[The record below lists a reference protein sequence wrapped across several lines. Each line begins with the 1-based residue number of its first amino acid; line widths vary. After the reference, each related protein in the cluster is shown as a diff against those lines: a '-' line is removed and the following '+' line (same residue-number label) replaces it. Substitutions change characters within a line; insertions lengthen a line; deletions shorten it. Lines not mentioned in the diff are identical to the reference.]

1 MVHVAGTK
9 GKGSTCAFTASIL
22 SQYRTTHGPVS
33 KIGMFTSPPLRSA
46 RDRMRIDGSPISE
59 ALFTKYFFEVWDKLV
74 SSGKGIEDMP
84 SQFRFVTLLAFYTFL
99 REKVDTAIFE
109 VGLGGEYD
117 CTNVVEAP
125 TVVGITNLELD
136 HTQIL
141 GETIEKIAWHKAGII
156 KRGRPAITVDQ
167 PPTALDVIRNR
178 GIERGIEVKVVP
190 VHEEIASGAV
200 KLGIPTKCM
209 WRNASL
215 AVALAAEHLKALGID
230 PGPIDRRVPGMFAKG
245 LAKVVWP
252 GRFQVI
258 PNGRIEWFIDGAHT
272 VASVAACGEWYASVA
287 DRYLNHLHS
296 PSQKLPLSLA

>member
-1 MVHVAGTK
+1 
-9 GKGSTCAFTASIL
+9 
-22 SQYRTTHGPVS
+22 
-33 KIGMFTSPPLRSA
+33 
-46 RDRMRIDGSPISE
+46 MRIDGSTVSE
-59 ALFTKYFFEVWDKLV
+59 ALFTKYFFEVWDKLE

-84 SQFRFVTLLAFYTFL
+84 SQFRFVTLLAFHAFL
-99 REKVDTAIFE
+99 SEKVDTAIFE
-109 VGLGGEYD
+109 VGIGGEYD

-125 TVVGITNLELD
+125 TAVGITNLELD

-141 GETIEKIAWHKAGII
+141 GETIEKIAWNKAGII
-156 KRGRPAITVDQ
+156 KPGCPAMTVDQ

-200 KLGIPTKCM
+200 KLGLPTKCM

-215 AVALAAEHLKALGID
+215 AVALATEHLKALRID
-230 PGPIDRRVPGMFAKG
+230 PGPTDRKVPEKFAKG

-258 PNGRIEWFIDGAHT
+258 RNERIDWFIDGAHT
-272 VASVAACGEWYASVA
+272 VGSLAICGEWFASVAG
-287 DRYLNHLHS
+287 RYLNHLAPLTRA
-296 PSQKLPLSLA
+296 PSKLELT